1 MATLRGRLALALGG
15 ALYVVAWAFGSAP
28 LYPVA
33 VGLVL
38 AVALAWAWVRVL
50 DRPMTLRRAP
60 WGAEHYEGEDVPV
73 NLELTRE
80 GRWTPATLPVVD
92 HVVKLGTVDVLL
104 HRTGRGALGG
114 RYVIPAVPRGRYPFG
129 ESLAVL
135 EDPFGLERRDVPLPA
150 AGALLVYPRLTA
162 LETLFSE
169 SGAHAHEGRRLLVRR
184 PSGFDLHSV
193 REYEQGES
201 LRQVHWRSTARRGKL
216 MVKDLEDAPRDEV
229 AVLLDAAA
237 GSVAGEP
244 PDSSFD
250 MQVRA
255 AGSIVAAHARRGR
268 RAVLEI
274 SSLLRETQ
282 LVRAEDAD
290 WHRAL
295 ELLAAAEPTG
305 ETPAALLL
313 GEGGAA
319 ARALELTVVTARLT
333 PGLVDRLVQRS
344 LTRRGISLVYVDAP
358 TFGAESAASVEPA
371 AKPPVRASGP
381 VEGGNRGVP
390 LADARAAVRVSG
402 PVEGARG
409 NREVPPADARAAL
422 LWLQAAGVP
431 VAVLRRGDDL
441 AAKLGSPRVGV
452 VASG

>member
-1 MATLRGRLALALGG
+1 MATRRGRLALALGG

-80 GRWTPATLPVVD
+80 GRWTPATLPVIDRVAR
-92 HVVKLGTVDVLL
+92 LGTVEVRVQ
-104 HRTGRGALGG
+104 RTGRGALGG
-114 RYVIPAVPRGRYPFG
+114 RYVIPSVPRGRYPFG
-129 ESLAVL
+129 EGVAVL
-135 EDPFGLERRDVPLPA
+135 EDPFGLERRDVRLPA

-162 LETLFSE
+162 LEALFSE
-169 SGAHAHEGRRLLVRR
+169 SGARAHEGRRLLVRR

-193 REYEQGES
+193 REYEPGES

-237 GSVAGEP
+237 GAVAGEP

-255 AGSIVAAHARRGR
+255 AGSILAAHARRGR
-268 RAVLEI
+268 RAVLEV

-282 LVRAEDAD
+282 QVRAEDAD

-305 ETPAALLL
+305 ETPVAALL
-313 GEGGAA
+313 GEQGSAA
-319 ARALELTVVTARLT
+319 ARALELTIVTARLT

-344 LTRRGISLVYVDAP
+344 LSRRGVSLVYVDAP
-358 TFGAESAASVEPA
+358 TFAGEALASVQPE
-371 AKPPVRASGP
+371 
-381 VEGGNRGVP
+381 
-390 LADARAAVRVSG
+390 
-402 PVEGARG
+402 
-409 NREVPPADARAAL
+409 L
-422 LWLQAAGVP
+422 LRLQAAGVP

-441 AAKLGSPRVGV
+441 AAKLGSPRTV
-452 VASG
+452 VAASG

>member
-1 MATLRGRLALALGG
+1 MATRRGRLALALGG
-15 ALYVVAWAFGSAP
+15 ALYVVAWAFGSVP

-80 GRWTPATLPVVD
+80 GRWTPTTLPVVD
-92 HVVKLGTVDVLL
+92 RVARLGTVEVLV

-129 ESLAVL
+129 EGVAVL
-135 EDPFGLERRDVPLPA
+135 EDPFGLERRDVRLPA

-237 GSVAGEP
+237 GAVAGEP

-255 AGSIVAAHARRGR
+255 AGSILAAHARRGR
-268 RAVLEI
+268 RAVLEV

-282 LVRAEDAD
+282 QVRAEDAD

-305 ETPAALLL
+305 EAPVATLL
-313 GEGGAA
+313 GEQGSAA
-319 ARALELTVVTARLT
+319 GRALDLTLVTARLT

-344 LTRRGISLVYVDAP
+344 LSRHGVSLVYVDAP
-358 TFGAESAASVEPA
+358 TFGT
-371 AKPPVRASGP
+371 
-381 VEGGNRGVP
+381 
-390 LADARAAVRVSG
+390 RAAPSVQ
-402 PVEGARG
+402 PE
-409 NREVPPADARAAL
+409 L
-422 LWLQAAGVP
+422 LRLQAAGVP

-441 AAKLGSPRVGV
+441 AAKLGPPRTGV
-452 VASG
+452 AAHG